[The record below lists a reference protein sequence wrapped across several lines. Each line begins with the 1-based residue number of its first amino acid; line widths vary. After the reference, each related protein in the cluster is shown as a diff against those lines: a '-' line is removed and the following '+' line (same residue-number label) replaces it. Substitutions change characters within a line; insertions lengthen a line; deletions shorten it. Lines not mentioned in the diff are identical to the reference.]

1 MNKKPDLTNLIECEI
16 LNLNKIKAKR
26 QVRLQNFWIGVSERL
41 PAPAV
46 TEQSCGL
53 LNKENSEAV
62 VDIQSIDRSPTISST
77 YKPPLPAPSQDK
89 IKSDISVLLNDIV
102 VLENRKNSGLIN
114 DETLKELKL
123 KKTKV
128 IELQKIIKRKE
139 REMVRHRN
147 RRLQRKRAI
156 EKLSITNPDLKKKLN
171 IRDAIGRPRIES
183 DQPFLLQTII
193 NLALKGSAAHERRR
207 DETIR
212 TVKTL
217 DDLVDKREVQH
228 IYGCCQ
234 ENKIRLKAND
244 IQHSDSKFAMT
255 TIHHIE
261 GIASILGPNEVT
273 FISQDDK
280 AKIPIGLPAVAK
292 QAPLLMHMEYRV
304 KLPDHD
310 FMIASRH
317 KLTPS
322 VYGFCEIKPNGGGD
336 RSAISFSGPTYAAI
350 RSSKYSSSTA
360 FSHARD
366 IENIYDKSDFIQFT
380 HTASKPKP
388 VFIDIVD
395 GGPDENPRYEKVIQ
409 MYIHHF
415 LKCDLDAEIILPHD
429 HFGTHLDD
437 QGRTIDIDLE
447 KTNFSFAGT
456 ALAEVWSE
464 TIIDGDVTVA
474 EYIDPATSDIDMSS
488 IITKDVNWR
497 DRHVFQSQYLLQI
510 IKCNDSNCC
519 KEMRSSLFK
528 FIPNSG
534 LPAPIQI
541 QQTNSGLNLAD

>member
-1 MNKKPDLTNLIECEI
+1 MDNTNQIKQLESKYKFVLECDLIPYEHIPDTIKEVSDDLQ
-16 LNLNKIKAKR
+16 KINSVISKNNNNDLVNTCVKLKR
-26 QVRLQNFWIGVSERL
+26 VSERL

-102 VLENRKNSGLIN
+102 VLENLKNSGLIN
-114 DETLKELKL
+114 DETLKEFKL

-128 IELQKIIKRKE
+128 IKLQKIIKRKE
-139 REMVRHRN
+139 REMVRHRS

-217 DDLVDKREVQH
+217 DDLVDKLRED
-228 IYGCCQ
+228 YGFTLSRSTTYL
-234 ENKIRLKAND
+234 RLLPRKSNSTEGKRHVSTVPVKLIKSTND
-244 IQHSDSKFAMT
+244 LHRQHSDSKFALT

-261 GIASILGPNEVT
+261 EIASILGPNEVT

-280 AKIPIGLPAVAK
+280 AKIPIELPAVAK
-292 QAPLLMHMEYRV
+292 QAPFEFCGFV
-304 KLPDHD
+304 
-310 FMIASRH
+310 IISH
-317 KLTPS
+317 KT
-322 VYGFCEIKPNGGGD
+322 VIQ
-336 RSAISFSGPTYAAI
+336 FS

-366 IENIYDKSDFIQFT
+366 IENIYDKSEFIQFT

-415 LKCDLDAEIILPHD
+415 LKCDLDAVFVACNAPGRSAFNRVERRMAPLSKALCGIILPHD

-437 QGRTIDIDLE
+437 QGRTIDIGLE

-456 ALAEVWSE
+456 ALAEV
-464 TIIDGDVTVA
+464 
-474 EYIDPATSDIDMSS
+474 
-488 IITKDVNWR
+488 
-497 DRHVFQSQYLLQI
+497 
-510 IKCNDSNCC
+510 
-519 KEMRSSLFK
+519 
-528 FIPNSG
+528 
-534 LPAPIQI
+534 
-541 QQTNSGLNLAD
+541 